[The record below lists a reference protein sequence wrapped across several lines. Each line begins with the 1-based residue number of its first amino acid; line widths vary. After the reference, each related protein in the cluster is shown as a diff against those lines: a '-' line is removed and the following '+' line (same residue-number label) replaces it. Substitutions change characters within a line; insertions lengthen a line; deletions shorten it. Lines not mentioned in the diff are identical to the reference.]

1 MDKDQYLQRLKE
13 IAEVKRVKEP
23 TTSAF
28 RMPDEPESIFRNGE
42 EIVIS
47 KKENPTQAYQIT
59 RLKPIIKPCEDCGL
73 VVENR
78 IVSHKI
84 YSFPHAHWRTN
95 CENCRRTKNPETG
108 KFDVDFKNSQS
119 VFISFFSNRNK

>member
-1 MDKDQYLQRLKE
+1 MNNEEFLQRLKE
-13 IAEVKRVKEP
+13 IAYVKPIREATGP
-23 TTSAF
+23 AI
-28 RMPDEPESIFRNGE
+28 RMPTEPEPVFRNGKE
-42 EIVIS
+42 FLIS
-47 KKENPTQAYQIT
+47 KDNNPTQAYQVT
-59 RLKPIIKPCEDCGL
+59 RLKPITKPCEDCGL

-78 IVSHKI
+78 VVSHKI

-108 KFDVDFKNSQS
+108 KFDVDFKQSQS